1 MRSSVRKIIEIKNN
15 PGDPALRELLER
27 VGRGEERIA
36 VGGLEGAARAFV
48 IALLFRHLHRPL
60 IVIAPTE
67 KDAEA
72 CVRDLSLFLG
82 EDQAFLLPP
91 WDLLTTDMFAFQR
104 ETELARLEIFHRLAY
119 GGPAVV
125 VIPIRALMQKVIPR
139 EILEGYVGLVSVGDS
154 RERDAFV
161 RSLTEGGYGRVTL
174 VEGKGE
180 FSVRGNVIDLFPPP
194 ADHPYRLEFFGDELE
209 SIRSFDEATQR
220 SLNELAEFRL
230 FPAREVILTPARREC
245 AVRNI
250 RRRSNELELP
260 RAVKDKLAE
269 MIATGLGSAVN
280 PLFHSLFYDRD
291 RQAVGTDLKS
301 IPTGGNGDR
310 FQICP
315 HDDPGDQG
323 LGTLFDYLPAGGL
336 LILDDPLAIAPVQEK
351 IENDLDR
358 FILKAHDGERFHLE
372 KEAAY
377 LTSAEVSGRLQQ
389 MRQLHLAGLSLGT
402 GDDDRH
408 LIRFYLERDIA
419 LGEAIRT
426 EAEEAGLLQPL
437 VEKIRGW
444 LGEGK
449 RVVFVCGGQECM
461 QRTGQLLARY
471 DLPVRKEAGKWG
483 EWGQV
488 LRFAPGDRFEI
499 CPQGQNA
506 RPDPIKARPDPILLL
521 REGRISGGFHLPGM
535 NLVVLS
541 EEEIFG
547 KKVLRRRVRPAR
559 EGYFLKSFGE
569 LGEGDFVVHAEHGI
583 GRYRG
588 LQKLTA
594 GGIEN
599 DFLLIAYQENDRLYL
614 PVDRID
620 QIQRYIGPD
629 GFVPKVDKLGGT
641 SWETV
646 KERVRKSVREVAEEL
661 VAIYAAR
668 EVMNRD
674 AFAAPDRIYDEFCA
688 SFEFEET
695 PDQAKAIEEI
705 HLDMDGGKPMDRLIC
720 GDAGFGKTEVAM
732 RASLRA
738 ALDGKQVAVL
748 VPTTILAEQHHQTF
762 SQRLKPYPIRV
773 EVLNRFRTKAEQR
786 EILDG
791 LARGTVDIVIGTHR
805 LLQKDVTFRNLGLV
819 IIDEEQRFGVSHKEK
834 LKKLRTLVDVL
845 TLTATPIPRTLHLS
859 LVGIR
864 DLSIINTAPED
875 RLPVKTHVLEFNE
888 EVIADAIRHELARN
902 GQVFFLHDRVRSIF
916 TMARLVQ
923 KLVPEAQVG
932 VVHGRMK
939 PTEIEGAMARF
950 VRREDN
956 VLVCTSIIGSGLDI
970 PTANTIIINRADRF
984 GLAQLYQI
992 RGRVG
997 RSKEE
1002 ASAYL
1007 LVPKGAMLSRDA
1019 QKRLQVIMDFTEP
1032 GSGFR
1037 IASNDL
1043 EIRGA
1048 GSLLGIS
1055 QSGHVSAVGYEL
1067 YTELMD
1073 KAIREIKG
1081 EPAPEEEVRPE
1092 IHLGIP
1098 AFIPESYMAD
1108 EHRRLVTYKRVSLAS
1123 TDEELDG
1130 IRDELLDCYGLV
1142 PLEVENLL
1150 AVIGIRNLLKSLKG
1164 RKMGYD
1170 GKAMSVF
1177 LQEKSPVDPVRIMEM
1192 YRRKVRGVQL
1202 SPDLKLTIP
1211 MPGLEGSAVLA
1222 RARELLQ
1229 ELRG

>member
-1 MRSSVRKIIEIKNN
+1 MRKIVESRNN
-15 PGDPALRELLER
+15 PGDPALRELLEKL
-27 VGRGEERIA
+27 GRGEERIA

-48 IALLFRHLHRPL
+48 IALLFRRLHRPL

-67 KDAEA
+67 KDADA

-82 EDQAFLLPP
+82 EDQAFFLPP

-104 ETELARLEIFHRLAY
+104 ETELARLEVFHRLAY

-139 EILEGYVGLVSVGDS
+139 EILEGYVEWVSVGDC

-161 RSLTEGGYGRVTL
+161 RRLTEGGYGRVTL

-180 FSVRGNVIDLFPPP
+180 FSVRGNIIDLFPPP

-220 SLNELAEFRL
+220 SLTELAEFRL
-230 FPAREVILTPARREC
+230 FPAREVILTPSRRER

-269 MIATGLGSAVN
+269 MIATGLGFAVN
-280 PLFHSLFYDRD
+280 PLFHSLFYD
-291 RQAVGTDLKS
+291 AA
-301 IPTGGNGDR
+301 GNN
-310 FQICP
+310 
-315 HDDPGDQG
+315 DPGDQG

-336 LILDDPLAIAPVQEK
+336 LVLDDPLAIALAQER

-377 LTSAEVSGRLQQ
+377 LTSAEVSGRLRE
-389 MRQLHLAGLSLGT
+389 MRQLHLTGLSLGT
-402 GDDDRH
+402 GDDDRR

-426 EAEEAGLLQPL
+426 EAEEAGLLMPL
-437 VEKIRGW
+437 AEKIRGW

-471 DLPVRKEAGKWG
+471 DLPVRKEAGPFLDG
-483 EWGQV
+483 GD
-488 LRFAPGDRFEI
+488 RYGDRFEI
-499 CPQGQNA
+499 CPHNDQICPQGDGVPGA
-506 RPDPIKARPDPILLL
+506 LLL

-569 LGEGDFVVHAEHGI
+569 LAGGDFVVHTEHGI

-599 DFLLIAYQENDRLYL
+599 DFLLIAYKENDRLYL

-646 KERVRKSVREVAEEL
+646 KERVKKSVREVAEEL
-661 VAIYAAR
+661 VSIYAAR
-668 EVMNRD
+668 EVMDRE

-695 PDQAKAIEEI
+695 PDQVKAIEEI
-705 HLDMDGGKPMDRLIC
+705 HLDMNGGKPMDRLIC

-762 SQRLKPYPIRV
+762 SRRLKPYPIRV

-791 LARGTVDIVIGTHR
+791 LARGAVDIVIGTHR

-888 EVIADAIRHELARN
+888 EVIADAIRRELARN
-902 GQVFFLHDRVRSIF
+902 GQSFFLHDRVRSIF

-1098 AFIPESYMAD
+1098 AFIPEAYMAD
-1108 EHRRLVTYKRVSLAS
+1108 EHRRLVTYKRVSLTS

-1130 IRDELLDCYGLV
+1130 IHDELLDCYGLV

-1150 AVIGIRNLLKSLKG
+1150 AVIGIRNLLKTLKG
-1164 RKMGYD
+1164 KKMGYD
-1170 GKAMSVF
+1170 GRAMSVF
-1177 LQEKSPVDPVRIMEM
+1177 LQQKSPVDPVRIIEM

-1211 MPGLEGSAVLA
+1211 MPGLAGSAVLT

>member
-1 MRSSVRKIIEIKNN
+1 MRPSVRKIVEIRNN
-15 PGDPALRELLER
+15 PGDPALRELLEKL
-27 VGRGEERIA
+27 GRGEERIA

-67 KDAEA
+67 KDADA

-104 ETELARLEIFHRLAY
+104 ETELARLEVFHRLAY

-139 EILEGYVGLVSVGDS
+139 EILEGYVEWVSVGDC
-154 RERDAFV
+154 RERDEFV
-161 RSLTEGGYGRVTL
+161 QRLTEGGYGRVTL

-220 SLNELAEFRL
+220 SLTELAEFRL
-230 FPAREVILTPARREC
+230 FPAREVILTPSRRER

-280 PLFHSLFYDRD
+280 PLFHSLFYD
-291 RQAVGTDLKS
+291 AA
-301 IPTGGNGDR
+301 GN
-310 FQICP
+310 
-315 HDDPGDQG
+315 DDPGDQG
-323 LGTLFDYLPAGGL
+323 LGTPFDYLPAGGL
-336 LILDDPLAIAPVQEK
+336 LVLDDPLAIALAQER

-377 LTSAEVSGRLQQ
+377 LTSAEVSGRLRE

-426 EAEEAGLLQPL
+426 EAEEAGLLMPL
-437 VEKIRGW
+437 AEKIRGW

-471 DLPVRKEAGKWG
+471 DLPVRKKA
-483 EWGQV
+483 
-488 LRFAPGDRFEI
+488 APFLEGLETDGL
-499 CPQGQNA
+499 PGA
-506 RPDPIKARPDPILLL
+506 LLL

-569 LGEGDFVVHAEHGI
+569 LAGGDFVVHTEHGI

-599 DFLLIAYQENDRLYL
+599 DFLLIAYKENDRLYL

-646 KERVRKSVREVAEEL
+646 KERVKKSVREVAEEL
-661 VAIYAAR
+661 VSIYAAR
-668 EVMNRD
+668 EVMDRE

-695 PDQAKAIEEI
+695 SDQTKAIEEI
-705 HLDMDGGKPMDRLIC
+705 HLDMNGGKPMDRLIC

-762 SQRLKPYPIRV
+762 SRRLKPYPIRV

-791 LARGTVDIVIGTHR
+791 LARGAVDIVIGTHR

-888 EVIADAIRHELARN
+888 EVIADAIRRELARN
-902 GQVFFLHDRVRSIF
+902 GQIFFLHDRVRSIF

-1098 AFIPESYMAD
+1098 AFIPEAYMAD
-1108 EHRRLVTYKRVSLAS
+1108 EHRRLVTYKRVSLTS
-1123 TDEELDG
+1123 TDEELCG

-1150 AVIGIRNLLKSLKG
+1150 AVIGIRNLLKTLKG
-1164 RKMGYD
+1164 KKMGYD
-1170 GKAMSVF
+1170 GRAMSVF
-1177 LQEKSPVDPVRIMEM
+1177 LQEKSPVDPVRIIEI

-1211 MPGLEGSAVLA
+1211 MPGLAGSAVLT

>member
-1 MRSSVRKIIEIKNN
+1 
-15 PGDPALRELLER
+15 
-27 VGRGEERIA
+27 
-36 VGGLEGAARAFV
+36 
-48 IALLFRHLHRPL
+48 
-60 IVIAPTE
+60 
-67 KDAEA
+67 
-72 CVRDLSLFLG
+72 
-82 EDQAFLLPP
+82 
-91 WDLLTTDMFAFQR
+91 
-104 ETELARLEIFHRLAY
+104 
-119 GGPAVV
+119 
-125 VIPIRALMQKVIPR
+125 
-139 EILEGYVGLVSVGDS
+139 
-154 RERDAFV
+154 
-161 RSLTEGGYGRVTL
+161 
-174 VEGKGE
+174 
-180 FSVRGNVIDLFPPP
+180 
-194 ADHPYRLEFFGDELE
+194 
-209 SIRSFDEATQR
+209 
-220 SLNELAEFRL
+220 
-230 FPAREVILTPARREC
+230 
-245 AVRNI
+245 
-250 RRRSNELELP
+250 
-260 RAVKDKLAE
+260 
-269 MIATGLGSAVN
+269 
-280 PLFHSLFYDRD
+280 
-291 RQAVGTDLKS
+291 
-301 IPTGGNGDR
+301 
-310 FQICP
+310 
-315 HDDPGDQG
+315 
-323 LGTLFDYLPAGGL
+323 
-336 LILDDPLAIAPVQEK
+336 
-351 IENDLDR
+351 
-358 FILKAHDGERFHLE
+358 
-372 KEAAY
+372 
-377 LTSAEVSGRLQQ
+377 
-389 MRQLHLAGLSLGT
+389 
-402 GDDDRH
+402 
-408 LIRFYLERDIA
+408 
-419 LGEAIRT
+419 
-426 EAEEAGLLQPL
+426 
-437 VEKIRGW
+437 
-444 LGEGK
+444 
-449 RVVFVCGGQECM
+449 
-461 QRTGQLLARY
+461 
-471 DLPVRKEAGKWG
+471 
-483 EWGQV
+483 
-488 LRFAPGDRFEI
+488 
-499 CPQGQNA
+499 
-506 RPDPIKARPDPILLL
+506 
-521 REGRISGGFHLPGM
+521 M

-569 LGEGDFVVHAEHGI
+569 LGEGDFVVHTDHGI

-629 GFVPKVDKLGGT
+629 GFVPKVDKLGGS

-646 KERVRKSVREVAEEL
+646 KERVKKSVREVAEEL
-661 VAIYAAR
+661 VSIYAAR
-668 EVMNRD
+668 EVMERA
-674 AFAAPDRIYDEFCA
+674 AFAAPDRTYDEFCA

-762 SQRLKPYPIRV
+762 TRRLKPYPIRV
-773 EVLNRFRTKAEQR
+773 EVLNRFRTKAEQK

-888 EVIADAIRHELARN
+888 EVIADAIRRELARN
-902 GQVFFLHDRVRSIF
+902 GQAFFLHDRVRSIF

-1048 GSLLGIS
+1048 GNLLGIS

-1081 EPAPEEEVRPE
+1081 EAAPEEEVRPE

-1098 AFIPESYMAD
+1098 AFIPEAYMAD
-1108 EHRRLVTYKRVSLAS
+1108 EHRRLVTYKRVSLSS
-1123 TDEELDG
+1123 TDEELGG

-1142 PLEVENLL
+1142 PVEVENLL
-1150 AVIGIRNLLKSLKG
+1150 AVIGIRNLLKTLKG
-1164 RKMGYD
+1164 KKMGYD
-1170 GKAMSVF
+1170 GRAMSVF
-1177 LQEKSPVDPVRIMEM
+1177 LQEKSPVDPVRIIEI

-1211 MPGLEGSAVLA
+1211 MPGLTGAAVLT

>member
-1 MRSSVRKIIEIKNN
+1 MGGELQIIRSKRVFFAGPAVRKIIENRKN
-15 PGDPALRELLER
+15 PVDPALRELLER
-27 VGRGEERIA
+27 LGCGEERVV
-36 VGGLEGAARAFV
+36 VGGLEGAARSFLL
-48 IALLFRHLHRPL
+48 ALLFRQLRRPL
-60 IVIAPTE
+60 IVISPTDKE
-67 KDAEA
+67 AES

-82 EDQAFLLPP
+82 EDRPFLLPS

-104 ETELARLEIFHRLAY
+104 ETELARLEVFHRMAY
-119 GGPAVV
+119 GGPAVL
-125 VIPIRALMQKVIPR
+125 VIPARALMQKVIPL
-139 EILEGYVGLVSVGDS
+139 EVLEGYVEWISVGDI
-154 RERDAFV
+154 RERDELV
-161 RSLTEGGYGRVTL
+161 RKLTEGGYGRVTL

-180 FSVRGNVIDLFPPP
+180 FSVRGNMIDLYPPSAP
-194 ADHPYRLEFFGDELE
+194 HPFRLEFFGDELE

-220 SLNELAEFRL
+220 SIQELAEFML
-230 FPAREVILTPARREC
+230 FPAREVILTPERRER

-280 PLFHSLFYDRD
+280 PLFHSLFYD
-291 RQAVGTDLKS
+291 AA
-301 IPTGGNGDR
+301 GGEE
-310 FQICP
+310 
-315 HDDPGDQG
+315 PGDHG
-323 LGTLFDYLPAGGL
+323 LGTLLEYLPAAGL
-336 LILDDPLAIAPVQEK
+336 LVLDDPLAVGQAGEK

-358 FILKAHDGERFHLE
+358 FLLKAHDQERFHLE

-377 LTSAEVSGRLQQ
+377 LTVAEVSGRLQG
-389 MRQLHLAGLSLGT
+389 MRQLHLEGLALGT
-402 GDDDRH
+402 GDDVRPSV
-408 LIRFYLERDIA
+408 RFHLERDIA
-419 LGEAIRT
+419 VGGTAGT
-426 EAEEAGLLQPL
+426 EAEEAGLLRPL
-437 VEKIRGW
+437 TEKIRGW
-444 LGEGK
+444 LGEGN
-449 RVVFVCGGQECM
+449 RVIFVCGGQECM
-461 QRTGQLLARY
+461 QRMGQLLSRY
-471 DLPVRKEAGKWG
+471 DLSVRKGTGPFLDGIEGDG
-483 EWGQV
+483 
-488 LRFAPGDRFEI
+488 LPG
-499 CPQGQNA
+499 A
-506 RPDPIKARPDPILLL
+506 LLL
-521 REGRISGGFHLPGM
+521 WEGRISGGFHFPGM
-535 NLVVLS
+535 RLVILS

-569 LGEGDFVVHAEHGI
+569 LTEGDFVVHTEQGI

-599 DFLLIAYQENDRLYL
+599 DFLLIEYQENDRLYL

-629 GFVPKVDKLGGT
+629 GFVPKVDRLGGT
-641 SWETV
+641 SWETI
-646 KERVRKSVREVAEEL
+646 KERVKKSVREVAEEL
-661 VAIYAAR
+661 VSIYAAR
-668 EVMNRD
+668 EVMDRE

-688 SFEFEET
+688 AFEFEET
-695 PDQAKAIEEI
+695 PDQAKAIEDI
-705 HLDMDGGKPMDRLIC
+705 HLDMSGGKPMDRLIC

-762 SQRLKPYPIRV
+762 SLRLKPYPIRV
-773 EVLNRFRTKAEQR
+773 EVLNRFRTKAEQK
-786 EILDG
+786 EIIDG

-864 DLSIINTAPED
+864 DLSIINTAPEN

-888 EVIADAIRHELARN
+888 EVITDAIRQELGRG

-916 TMARLVQ
+916 TMARLVR
-923 KLVPEAQVG
+923 KLVPEAQIG
-932 VVHGRMK
+932 VVHGQMK
-939 PTEIEGAMARF
+939 PAEIEASMARF

-956 VLVCTSIIGSGLDI
+956 VLVCTTIIGAGLDI

-1007 LVPKGAMLSRDA
+1007 LVPKGVMLSRDA

-1067 YTELMD
+1067 YTELME

-1081 EPAPEEEVRPE
+1081 EAPPEEELRPE
-1092 IHLGIP
+1092 IHLGLP
-1098 AFIPESYMAD
+1098 AFIPEAYMAD
-1108 EHRRLVTYKRVSLAS
+1108 EHRRLVTYKRASLAA
-1123 TDEELDG
+1123 TDEDLEE
-1130 IRDELLDCYGLV
+1130 IRAELLDCYGLI
-1142 PLEVENLL
+1142 PAEVENLL
-1150 AVIGIRNLLKSLKG
+1150 AVIGIRNLLKGLKG
-1164 RKMGYD
+1164 KMMGYD
-1170 GKAMSVF
+1170 GKAMTVF
-1177 LQEKSPVDPVRIMEM
+1177 LQEKSPVDPRRIMEM

-1202 SPDLKLTIP
+1202 TPDLKLTIP
-1211 MPGLEGSAVLA
+1211 MPGLEGTEILT
-1222 RARELLQ
+1222 RARELLR
-1229 ELRG
+1229 ELKAENG